1 MLQSIRNHAQGWI
14 AWVIVGLIILTFALF
29 GIDQYA
35 KGDKIIVVAEVNGED
50 VTANEFLTL
59 YSRQQARLKNQFG
72 EMYDQ
77 VVKDQQLRDEV
88 MDALIESEVVRQ
100 WADSHNMMISN
111 QQLSATIE
119 SAEVFQKD
127 GQFDQQLYQDI
138 LLQNGLN
145 VARFEYEQR
154 QFLIENQNRQLTMA
168 SAITNDTQLAQLAAL
183 QFQQRKVN
191 YLRVDQRPFMQ
202 EAQITDDE
210 IQTYYNK
217 HKEDFITPEQVV
229 LSYVLLSKKD
239 LADKVSVDDA
249 ILKRFYQ
256 DNKDQFT
263 QPEKR
268 QASHILVKVDA
279 ESQDAEAQK
288 TIKEIQAKLAD
299 GEDFAALAKT
309 YSDDP
314 GSANMGGDL
323 GLFQQGMMVPAFDKA
338 VFSMKLNEI
347 SDPVKTEFGYHL
359 IKLTKIQ
366 PKKMQA
372 FNEVKAEVET
382 LYRRQ
387 QADKQYFDELE
398 QLNTIAYEQA
408 DSLIPAADAVGLKI
422 ETTDPFSRVGGD
434 DEITS
439 NGKVITAAFSEEVK
453 KSGLNSSAIEISPDV
468 SVVVRVK
475 KVIDEKQQ
483 SLADVKVDI
492 EKILK
497 REAGVKASAELAKT
511 LREKLLKGE
520 QKMADLKKDGVE
532 YSNVGWLERENRRV
546 LPQLTQAIFKAPK
559 PKEGQPT
566 YTTYALPTGDSV
578 VIEVSD
584 VKEGNLPDDQS
595 QLAQMKAALV
605 QLAGVSEVD
614 ARIKAMVAAAD
625 IERKENYKTIK
636 SAR

>member
-1 MLQSIRNHAQGWI
+1 MLQSIRDHAQGWI

-35 KGDKIIVVAEVNGED
+35 KGDKIVVVAEVNGED
-50 VTANEFLTL
+50 VTANDFLTL

-77 VVKDQQLRDEV
+77 VVKDEQLRDEV

-100 WADSHNMMISN
+100 WADSHNMIVSN

-127 GQFDQQLYQDI
+127 GKFDQQRYQEI

-168 SAITNDTQLAQLAAL
+168 SAISSDAQLAQLAAL
-183 QFQQRKVN
+183 QFQQRDVN

-202 EAQITDDE
+202 KAQITEEE
-210 IQTYYNK
+210 IQTYYNN

-229 LSYVLLSKKD
+229 LSYVLLSKQD

-249 ILKRFYQ
+249 TLQRFYE

-279 ESQDAEAQK
+279 ASQDAEAQK
-288 TIKEIQAKLAD
+288 TIKEIQAKLAA

-323 GLFQQGMMVPAFDKA
+323 GLFQQGMMVPEFDKA
-338 VFSMKLNEI
+338 VFSMKLNDI

-366 PKKMQA
+366 PKKIQK
-372 FNEVKAEVET
+372 FSDVKAEAEL

-387 QADKQYFDELE
+387 QADKQYFEELE

-408 DSLIPAADAVGLKI
+408 DSLVPAADAVGLEVK
-422 ETTDPFSRVGGD
+422 TTEPFSRVGGD
-434 DEITS
+434 DEVTS
-439 NGKVITAAFSEEVK
+439 NGKVLTAAFSEEVK
-453 KSGLNSSAIEISPDV
+453 KSGLNSSAIEISPDA
-468 SVVVRVK
+468 SVVVRIK

-483 SLADVKVDI
+483 TLAEVKVDI

-497 REAGVKASAELAKT
+497 REAGVKASAELAKS
-511 LREKLLKGE
+511 LREQLVQGN
-520 QKMADLKKDGVE
+520 QKMADLKTESVE
-532 YSNVGWLERENRRV
+532 YANVGWLERENQRV

-559 PKEGQPT
+559 PQEGQST

-578 VIEVSD
+578 VIEVAG
-584 VKEGNLPDDQS
+584 VKEGALPDDKAQV
-595 QLAQMKAALV
+595 AQMKAALV
-605 QLAGVSEVD
+605 QLAGVSETD
-614 ARIKAMVAAAD
+614 ARIKAMVAAAEV
-625 IERKENYKTIK
+625 ERKENYKTIK